1 MSLRYTPDQNTEA
14 EALLEQIRTA
24 RVRERDNLHTRRL
37 AKLRL
42 RLVTANHDSE
52 VASADARDMQ
62 NRAVEVEQRINNPV
76 DPIARPARRIVRRRQ
91 PAAEVPVPPVEAFAE
106 VRRW

>member
-42 RLVTANHDSE
+42 RLVTANYDSE
-52 VASADARDMQ
+52 AASVEAREMQ
-62 NRAVEVEQRINNPV
+62 NRAVEVEQRINNPI
-76 DPIARPARRIVRRRQ
+76 DPIARQPRRIPARRRQ
-91 PAAEVPVPPVEAFAE
+91 PAAEVPVPPIEGE
-106 VRRW
+106 PERRW